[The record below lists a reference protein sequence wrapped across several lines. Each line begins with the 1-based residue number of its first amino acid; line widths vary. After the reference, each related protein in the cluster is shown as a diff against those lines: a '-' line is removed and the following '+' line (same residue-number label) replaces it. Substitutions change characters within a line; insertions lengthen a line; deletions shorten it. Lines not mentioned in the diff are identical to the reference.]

1 MPANPPWVQS
11 FQIQS
16 ANLATWGILW
26 SHVGVMFHAYCT
38 HMLGNVH
45 LLKQM
50 STLVVSPKVCGVLW
64 HHHIMWSDSGDWT
77 SLSPRQLCS
86 VKLMLGMKH
95 AEQPPAPS
103 KQHSELAPVECV
115 HSTYSKLW
123 DIWNLKQNPLLIVEA
138 LRVTASASLELFT
151 LRSLGLGYKANRFA
165 RFYCTLYQFGTS
177 LRQKQ
182 VSLQTETGL
191 HSPAHMVF
199 LRGWGSWGE
208 IWEFSKEPR
217 GRCRPHF
224 RAIVFAILN

>member
-64 HHHIMWSDSGDWT
+64 HHHVMWSDSGDWT

-123 DIWNLKQNPLLIVEA
+123 DIWNLKQNPLLIVET
-138 LRVTASASLELFT
+138 LRVTASASLELFHFEKPW
-151 LRSLGLGYKANRFA
+151 LRLQGKQICPLL
-165 RFYCTLYQFGTS
+165 LYSVPVWYFS
-177 LRQKQ
+177 
-182 VSLQTETGL
+182 QTETGL
-191 HSPAHMVF
+191 PSDRNWSPF
-199 LRGWGSWGE
+199 TSTYGISKRLRELRRNLGIFQGTQR
-208 IWEFSKEPR
+208 K
-217 GRCRPHF
+217 
-224 RAIVFAILN
+224 V